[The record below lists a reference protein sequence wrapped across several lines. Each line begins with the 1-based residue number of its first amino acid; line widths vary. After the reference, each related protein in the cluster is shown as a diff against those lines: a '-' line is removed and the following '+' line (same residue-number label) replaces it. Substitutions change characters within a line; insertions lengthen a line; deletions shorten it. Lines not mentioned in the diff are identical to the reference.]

1 MRITFI
7 KENRDAGTE
16 SISTCDTAAFITRI
30 KSETKPGHV
39 SALRTMLEYTSHGSG
54 GTYGHIDKLPRICPA
69 MEYGRSREGERRIKR
84 YNGIVLLEVGGL
96 SGMSET
102 ELVKEQAALLPQTY
116 AAFAGSS
123 GRSVKI
129 WALFALPNGK
139 LPQREEEISL
149 FHAHAYHMAVQ
160 CYQPLLPFPVT
171 LKEPS
176 PADTFRMT
184 LDETPY
190 FAPDAVPFCLEQPVT
205 MPGERT
211 FNQRKLAENNPLKR
225 LQPGFDSSQTF
236 TLLFETA
243 LGRALDEVE
252 NWQRDRDDF
261 HPLLIPIGEQCFK
274 SGIPEE
280 EAVRQVMMHY
290 RRQADEQAVRTALHN
305 LYRECRG
312 FGRKSVLTPEQDTML
327 KLNEFMERRYE
338 FRYNQLMGDL
348 EYRQRDSIHFYFHVM
363 DQRARNSVAMD
374 ALQEGLRVWDRDVN
388 RYLTSNRV
396 PLYNPVEEYLCGVG
410 RWDGKD
416 RIRALAGLVPCNNP
430 Y

>member
-39 SALRTMLEYTSHGSG
+39 SALRTMLEYTNHGSG

-69 MEYGRSREGERRIKR
+69 MEYGRSREGERRMKR
-84 YNGIVLLEVGGL
+84 YNGIVLLEVSGL

-149 FHAHAYHMAVQ
+149 FHAHAYRMAVQ

-176 PADTFRMT
+176 CR
-184 LDETPY
+184 Y
-190 FAPDAVPFCLEQPVT
+190 FPHDAGRSALLCPRC
-205 MPGERT
+205 RT
-211 FNQRKLAENNPLKR
+211 FLSR
-225 LQPGFDSSQTF
+225 T
-236 TLLFETA
+236 T
-243 LGRALDEVE
+243 
-252 NWQRDRDDF
+252 RDDARRADIQ
-261 HPLLIPIGEQCFK
+261 PTKIGGKQPFK
-274 SGIPEE
+274 
-280 EAVRQVMMHY
+280 AV
-290 RRQADEQAVRTALHN
+290 AA
-305 LYRECRG
+305 
-312 FGRKSVLTPEQDTML
+312 
-327 KLNEFMERRYE
+327 
-338 FRYNQLMGDL
+338 
-348 EYRQRDSIHFYFHVM
+348 
-363 DQRARNSVAMD
+363 
-374 ALQEGLRVWDRDVN
+374 
-388 RYLTSNRV
+388 
-396 PLYNPVEEYLCGVG
+396 
-410 RWDGKD
+410 
-416 RIRALAGLVPCNNP
+416 RIRLLANFHSAV
-430 Y
+430 

>member
-69 MEYGRSREGERRIKR
+69 TEYGRNREGERRMKR

-96 SGMSET
+96 SGMSEA

-149 FHAHAYHMAVQ
+149 FHAHAYRMAVQ

-225 LQPGFDSSQTF
+225 HPRRRSRPAGNDALP
-236 TLLFETA
+236 TA
-243 LGRALDEVE
+243 GRRTDGAHRTAQSLPRV
-252 NWQRDRDDF
+252 
-261 HPLLIPIGEQCFK
+261 
-274 SGIPEE
+274 SGI
-280 EAVRQVMMHY
+280 RQ
-290 RRQADEQAVRTALHN
+290 E
-305 LYRECRG
+305 
-312 FGRKSVLTPEQDTML
+312 
-327 KLNEFMERRYE
+327 
-338 FRYNQLMGDL
+338 
-348 EYRQRDSIHFYFHVM
+348 
-363 DQRARNSVAMD
+363 
-374 ALQEGLRVWDRDVN
+374 
-388 RYLTSNRV
+388 
-396 PLYNPVEEYLCGVG
+396 
-410 RWDGKD
+410 
-416 RIRALAGLVPCNNP
+416 IRADSRTGHDAETERVHGTPLRIPVQPADG
-430 Y
+430 